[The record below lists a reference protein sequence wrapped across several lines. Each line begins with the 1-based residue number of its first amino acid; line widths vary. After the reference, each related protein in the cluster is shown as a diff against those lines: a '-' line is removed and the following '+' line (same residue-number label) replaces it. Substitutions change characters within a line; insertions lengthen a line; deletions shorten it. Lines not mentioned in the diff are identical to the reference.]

1 MLFVILGFIFNK
13 TALTLIPTFRIA
25 PTPSG
30 FLHIGNACNA
40 LLTWQLAQQHRGQ
53 ILLRIDDLDAER
65 KKTSYLC
72 DIFETL
78 DWLGIEWE
86 LGPMGPDDF
95 EQNWSQAHR
104 AHLYENML
112 LRLAGSGFVYACALS
127 RSQLQDAT
135 PESRRD
141 QKRSLDASSGIS
153 WRVETTPKLIVFSD
167 TNNRHYTI
175 NLNETMP
182 DFVVRRRD
190 GIAAYQ
196 VASLADDIHFGVT
209 HIVRGQDLL
218 PSTAAQLFL
227 AELLGVSSLR
237 STAWLH
243 HPLITDEAGQKLS
256 KSAGSMALQGRKT
269 SKTRDQ
275 IRRIVDGWRNE
286 ER

>member
-1 MLFVILGFIFNK
+1 M
-13 TALTLIPTFRIA
+13 IPTFRIA

-53 ILLRIDDLDAER
+53 VLLRIDDLDAER

-78 DWLGIEWE
+78 DWLGIEWQ

-141 QKRSLDASSGIS
+141 QKLSLDASSGIS
-153 WRVETTPKLIVFSD
+153 WRVETTPKLIAFSD
-167 TNNRHYTI
+167 TNNRNYTI

-227 AELLGVSSLR
+227 ADLLGVSSLR